1 MPRVDAKTKPGLD
14 SCCRMYATGP
24 IHGLPRAL
32 RRCMQ
37 CCSRWIRAAAAKVAC
52 RSRIDIDSWH
62 RQRVC
67 RTAAN
72 CNSAITYPPHPTCM
86 HRGGSRACVVG
97 CEVRLSMPPPSMCVI
112 APNSLR
118 SDDRR
123 CAATATATA
132 IATAATAATTNT
144 TTTTTTPGV
153 LRAQARKG
161 RVFVATVADWRLAA
175 AIPPRGILPRE

>member
-1 MPRVDAKTKPGLD
+1 MPRVDAKTEPGLD

-24 IHGLPRAL
+24 IYGLPRAL

-52 RSRIDIDSWH
+52 SSRIDIDSWQ
-62 RQRVC
+62 RQRDC

-72 CNSAITYPPHPTCM
+72 CSSAITYPLHPTCM

-97 CEVRLSMPPPSMCVI
+97 CEVRLSMPPPSTCVI

-118 SDDRR
+118 SNDRR

-132 IATAATAATTNT
+132 ATTNT
-144 TTTTTTPGV
+144 TNTTNTNTPGV

-161 RVFVATVADWRLAA
+161 RVFVATGASWRLAA